1 MLLVPKGIPIREDL
15 AAASVD
21 PPKLFAELKASCLTG
36 FMQLIRD
43 DDAAAVLLFNEG
55 RLLNAMV
62 DRDEQRVSGHEAV
75 TQSLELLAEEKGRV
89 DIYKLSQDLAISVRS
104 LLLGDTVF
112 KGQDLSII
120 DVKVLLDKV
129 KEMQL
134 TGCLRVY
141 TDERTALILYKQG
154 SPLGFFHD
162 GTDKIESSPT
172 GYQNIASMP
181 GAKLDAYSVDSGLNS
196 VHLDLLLGLDVAQ
209 LWSATKAKRARR
221 QEELAKESRGSS
233 KQAEELLWS
242 ALGQSL
248 TEISVSYLGKMGAQ
262 IFEKELESCGG
273 NRALKDPSQVAQLLD
288 GVEKGAKLLAG
299 ASKVRQLR
307 DALTTEIACCLGE
320 PGAGTND

>member
-1 MLLVPKGIPIREDL
+1 MFLVPKGIPIREDL

-21 PPKLFAELKASCLTG
+21 PPKMFAELKASSTTG

-43 DDAAAVLLFNEG
+43 DDATAVLLFNQG

-62 DRDEQRVSGHEAV
+62 ERDGQRVSGHEAV
-75 TQSLELLAEEKGRV
+75 TQILELIAEEQGRV
-89 DIYKLSQDLAISVRS
+89 DIYKLTQDLAISVRA
-104 LLLGDTVF
+104 LLLGEMVF
-112 KGQDLSII
+112 KGQDLSIV

-172 GYQNIASMP
+172 GCQNIAGMP

-196 VHLDLLLGLDVAQ
+196 ENLDLLLGLDVAQ
-209 LWSATKAKRARR
+209 LWATAKAERVRR
-221 QEELAKESRGSS
+221 QSRQAKESRGSS
-233 KQAEELLWS
+233 EQAEELLWT
-242 ALGQSL
+242 ALEQSL
-248 TEISVSYLGKMGAQ
+248 IEISVSHLGKMGAQ
-262 IFEKELESCGG
+262 IIEKELERCGG
-273 NRALKDPSQVAQLLD
+273 TRALSDPGCMARLLD
-288 GVEKGAKLLAG
+288 GVEKGSKLLAG

-307 DALTTEIACCLGE
+307 EALAAEITCCFGA
-320 PGAGTND
+320 PGAGTIA